1 MAWSAWYT
9 SFSDAFKK
17 RAGRYLI
24 NKYLGT
30 FLDETV
36 SLDQLSVDG
45 DISLSNVALNI
56 RTINS
61 LIDSADLPVEFV
73 DGYISDLSVTIPWA
87 NLLTESCFFSIS
99 GLTITLQVK
108 KRANPAQ
115 ISASIFH
122 SMCESFSS
130 FSVAEEC
137 MKAEDVQASP
147 GKSRNKGTEEDVVA
161 GVELLAHAIDSV
173 IMRVQVKLSDSAVRL
188 EYLPG
193 LEQRGIALE
202 LQIGKIVYSGE
213 TGAREQQEQFITST
227 VRKIFLEDISLLTD
241 EFSLVSHISPC
252 TSLHGS
258 RYTSRSP
265 NKERRDSGGSDD
277 SSDTIHDNLDNSEP
291 VKDNIDPPLRLATL
305 AGRQELVLKFTEMN
319 QFGLPRAVDEVEI
332 GLGRLSFH
340 IYPHQVHILSEI
352 ASAVT
357 VPPKPSTKPAR
368 QQKHLMMGLEGLLQE
383 NLRLGAGG
391 VVVGHGQGL
400 NVGWGDQEME
410 ASREFMPVCG
420 MSSISKSQGYLTE
433 EKMVEQQNSQPPM
446 PRILVR
452 LASCVG
458 VLHMRDPGI
467 IKLGGEPTRSLAML
481 AMRTSADTFFSTE
494 LILPAWEGRKLSNWH
509 TSLGSRIGSSHLQVL
524 STPVTVVYEEGTSIG
539 PGLSSNYA
547 AMTTVTLGKVSVV
560 EYLVDTCNSHLGELI
575 SLLKFAH
582 VDSLPSKKSPDIKMV
597 YKDTFELGE
606 TGPTSTLALTINSC
620 SIELDPGIIDR
631 TYLLLNY
638 ADLDPDCIRTLT
650 TTPTSSPSNIT
661 VTITCPT
668 VALAFH
674 IPKPDMRNPHDI
686 GPEFVR
692 TFWTRKVHPEIF
704 LIQLDDFSLKVS
716 QDGGSLAPLCIN
728 ISSATVEI
736 NYQES
741 PSSTM
746 FPIIQARRLGEVMDR
761 KKKSF
766 AIEIDI
772 TVCMDDSL
780 KLQGKFNSRQQKMEK
795 SVFRK
800 KSSGSP
806 DEMEYFVVDPEL
818 GGENDSGSRPGF
830 LQQQDD
836 ILTALKQAAVRNN
849 LMLDIKLDAV
859 SLVVPSKTL
868 YEVIYNRLGNDM
880 LLWLPQ
886 YLKVREHIYGEAVVD
901 PLHDDTQEFS
911 GCFSGRQEAIKPP
924 PRPKHTTAF
933 PKDKQTGSLEIHV
946 DTAVLLSCNQA
957 QLLVCVP
964 MESDTDTLGLLH
976 ISAMGLSLVS
986 AVGLDKEPEIAIFT
1000 LKCGSGCVKY
1010 GLCSKSDL
1018 PAQLH
1023 FNPSLPNLSVLLTTN
1038 SYCDRAWPDRP
1049 DTTDLLNLT
1058 AKILL
1063 DTTSNLKSIQ
1073 LAFKLVQVGLCVRDP
1088 VSGPDWVNALAE
1100 FFTVV
1105 EFPVLGYLPPAVLTE
1120 MHFQLVQ
1127 CGLELAPPHIAP
1139 VRAAICLGKVGISCS
1154 LLDTTAD
1161 ASVSI
1166 SVEDAAVYLS
1176 KDSVSPTDTAVCV
1189 ADIDYLDLAVTLS
1202 EPEPDHLICQS
1213 PVSAN
1218 PSRVEPTLLVTASA
1232 NLVRVRTCADTL
1244 QLLSDL
1250 GAGVAGPQEHIEV
1263 NRDISEEGSDVTMG
1277 QQSED
1282 MLPDLEDAMVE
1293 LSNKKTITAEK
1304 GQPKL
1309 SIAGSGPGS
1318 GAQVFF
1324 FPGEGFPSPQSTT
1337 LISTSPHD
1345 LMTQSIYLPQS
1356 RMDDLSDEES
1366 SDLDSFCILED
1377 EEGSGIV
1384 PSGGGPSVKSL
1395 VEGGVN
1401 VIDNH
1406 FNVPQA
1412 VIDHLKSPKSFPLPQ
1427 VKLSLTKL
1435 SLVWQIFGGNDFST
1449 SKEMKHNT
1457 KARLQEMG
1465 LSITTEGVRQRRTLN
1480 INNGVGSARAVAD
1493 NLKTR
1498 GGPGRNVDL
1507 LIELVVTKL
1516 AAQHEVYHVCEV
1528 TNSPVT
1534 RQIVLIPSLE
1544 IRDKLAGSE
1553 INKLLHGYSSK
1564 TRPRQ
1569 SSAHMLHVKSLTV
1582 RPDPAS
1588 ILEETSL
1595 KVSLQP
1601 FRLNIDQDTLF
1612 FIIDF
1617 ANTLVPPQVETDLGK
1632 SPSPSPGQSI
1642 KYSSGMQAIQIEV
1655 PDGAEVFEDAQSSP
1669 PKSPPTEIE
1678 PPSSTTPRSKSS
1690 TPGPSSAPGN
1700 IYFKSF
1706 VFSPAVPIRVDYVGK
1721 YVDLTQGALTGIL
1734 AGLAQL
1740 NCSELTLKQLDL
1752 KQGILGLDKLL
1763 AVAATAW
1770 LADIRSSQL
1779 PALLGGVGPMHAFL
1793 QLLLGIRDLVL
1804 LPIEQYRKDGR
1815 IVRGLQKGTTSFTHS
1830 TTLSFLDVTNKF
1842 LTVIKFA
1849 AELAFDV
1856 MSPDG
1861 CVVYGKLPHPA
1872 RDCKRKVGRAQVR
1885 RARGTPADFREGM
1898 LGAMQL
1904 VKEGLDETARSLAV
1918 AAGDRTG
1925 MAAAV
1930 GGVLRAVPSTMVRP
1944 VILGAAA
1951 TSNLLDGMKNQ
1962 ISPDQR
1968 AEEEDKWRNH
1978 NS

>member
-73 DGYISDLSVTIPWA
+73 DGYISDLTVTIPWA

-147 GKSRNKGTEEDVVA
+147 GKSRNKGTEEDIVA
-161 GVELLAHAIDSV
+161 GVELLAQAIDSV
-173 IMRVQVKLSDSAVRL
+173 IMRVQVKLSDSTVRM
-188 EYLPG
+188 EYLPD

-202 LQIGKIVYSGE
+202 LQVGKIIYSGE
-213 TGAREQQEQFITST
+213 AGSVQQQEQFSTST
-227 VRKIFLEDISLLTD
+227 IRKIFLEDISLLTD
-241 EFSLVSHISPC
+241 EFSLVNNISPC

-258 RYTSRSP
+258 RYINKSP
-265 NKERRDSGGSDD
+265 FMENKERRNSGGSDD
-277 SSDTIHDNLDNSEP
+277 SSDTIHDDMNKSSE
-291 VKDNIDPPLRLATL
+291 VKDDLDPPLRFATL

-319 QFGLPRAVDEVEI
+319 QFGLPRAVDEVEV

-340 IYPHQVHILSEI
+340 VYPHQVHILTEI

-357 VPPKPSTKPAR
+357 VPPKPAVKQGR
-368 QQKHLMMGLEGLLQE
+368 QQKHLMLGLEGLLQE
-383 NLRLGAGG
+383 NLRLGSGG
-391 VVVGHGQGL
+391 AIGQQGL
-400 NVGWGDQEME
+400 NVGWGDREMD
-410 ASREFMPVCG
+410 ASREFMPVSG
-420 MSSISKSQGYLTE
+420 IAAISKSQGYLTDE
-433 EKMVEQQNSQPPM
+433 RMVEQQASQPPM

-458 VLHMRDPGI
+458 VLHMRDPGV
-467 IKLGGEPTRSLAML
+467 IKLGGEPTKSLAML
-481 AMRTSADTFFSTE
+481 AMRTSADTFFSSQPA
-494 LILPAWEGRKLSNWH
+494 LPVWEHRKLSAWH
-509 TSLGSRIGSSHLQVL
+509 HGLGDIIGSSHMQVL
-524 STPVTVVYEEGTSIG
+524 ACPLNIVYEEGTSIG

-560 EYLVDTCNSHLGELI
+560 EHLVDTCNAQQAELVH
-575 SLLKFAH
+575 LLKFTH
-582 VDSLPSKKSPDIKMV
+582 LDVPSKKAPDIKLV
-597 YKDTFELGE
+597 YKDTYDLGE
-606 TGPTSTLALTINSC
+606 SVPTSTLTLTLNSC
-620 SIELDPGIIDR
+620 SIDLDPGFIDR

-638 ADLDPDCIRTLT
+638 ADLDPDCIRTIAAS
-650 TTPTSSPSNIT
+650 PTSSNSNIT
-661 VTITCPT
+661 VSITSPAVT
-668 VALAFH
+668 LAFH

-704 LIQLDDFSLKVS
+704 QIQLDDFSLRVS

-728 ISSATVEI
+728 LSSATVEI
-736 NYQES
+736 NYQDSET
-741 PSSTM
+741 SSQ
-746 FPIIQARRLGEVMDR
+746 FPIIQARRLGKVKER
-761 KKKSF
+761 NEKSF
-766 AIEIDI
+766 AMEIDI

-795 SVFRK
+795 SVLRK

-806 DEMEYFVVDPEL
+806 DELEYFVVDPDS
-818 GGENDSGSRPGF
+818 GYDNDSGSRPGF
-830 LQQQDD
+830 LQQQED
-836 ILTALKQAAVRNN
+836 ILAALKQAAARNN
-849 LMLDIKLDAV
+849 LLLDIKLDAV
-859 SLVVPSKTL
+859 SLVMPSKTL

-886 YLKVREHIYGEAVVD
+886 YMAVKEHIYGEAVVN
-901 PLHDDTQEFS
+901 PLHDDAQEFS
-911 GCFSGRQEAIKPP
+911 GCFSGRHEAIEPP

-933 PKDKQTGSLEIHV
+933 PKDKQTGALEIHT
-946 DTAVLLSCNQA
+946 DTAVLLKVNQA
-957 QLLVCVP
+957 QLLVCIP
-964 MESDTDTLGLLH
+964 MDSETDTLGLLH
-976 ISAMGLSLVS
+976 ISAVGLSLVS
-986 AVGLDKEPEIAIFT
+986 AVGLDKEPEISIFT
-1000 LKCGSGCVKY
+1000 LRCVEGCVKY
-1010 GLCSKSDL
+1010 GLCAKTSL

-1023 FNPSLPNLSVLLTTN
+1023 FNPSLPGLSVLLTTN
-1038 SYCDRAWPDRP
+1038 SYCDRAWPARP
-1049 DTTDLLNLT
+1049 DNTDLLNLT
-1058 AKILL
+1058 AKVLL
-1063 DTTSNLKSIQ
+1063 DTASNLKSIQ
-1073 LAFKLVQVGLCVRDP
+1073 LAFKLVQVGLCIRDP
-1088 VSGPDWVNALAE
+1088 STGPDWVNALVD

-1127 CGLELAPPHIAP
+1127 CGLELAPPDIAP
-1139 VRAAICLGKVGISCS
+1139 LRAALCLGKVGISCS

-1176 KDSVSPTDTAVCV
+1176 KDSVSPIDNTVCV
-1189 ADIDYLDLAVTLS
+1189 ADIDYLDLSVTLS
-1202 EPEPDHLICQS
+1202 EPERDHLQDQA
-1213 PVSAN
+1213 PDSASLG
-1218 PSRVEPTLLVTASA
+1218 PIEPTLLVTASA

-1244 QLLSDL
+1244 QLLAEL
-1250 GAGVAGPQEHIEV
+1250 GGGLATTAEQEVTTE
-1263 NRDISEEGSDVTMG
+1263 ISEEGSDVTLG

-1293 LSNKKTITAEK
+1293 LNEKKISATEK
-1304 GQPKL
+1304 EKPKPVP
-1309 SIAGSGPGS
+1309 AGP
-1318 GAQVFF
+1318 GAQVFY
-1324 FPGEGFPSPQSTT
+1324 FPGEGQPSLPSNP
-1337 LISTSPHD
+1337 IKTSNSPVD

-1356 RMDDLSDEES
+1356 NLDTDMSDEES
-1366 SDLDSFCILED
+1366 SDLESFCILEE

-1384 PSGGGPSVKSL
+1384 PSGGGPAVRSLSDGSVNI
-1395 VEGGVN
+1395 V
-1401 VIDNH
+1401 DNH

-1412 VIDHLKSPKSFPLPQ
+1412 VIDHLKSPKGFPLPQ
-1427 VKLSLTKL
+1427 LKLSLTKL
-1435 SLVWQIFGGNDFST
+1435 SLVWQIFGGNDFSS
-1449 SKEMKHNT
+1449 SKEMRHNT
-1457 KARLQEMG
+1457 KAKLEEMG
-1465 LSITTEGVRQRRTLN
+1465 LSLTPEGIKARRTMN
-1480 INNGVGSARAVAD
+1480 VNNGVGSAIAAAD
-1493 NLKTR
+1493 YLKTR
-1498 GGPGRNVDL
+1498 GGPGRNGDL
-1507 LIELVVTKL
+1507 LIEAVVSKM
-1516 AAQHEVYHVCEV
+1516 AAQHEVYPLAEV
-1528 TNSPVT
+1528 ANTPVT
-1534 RQIVLIPSLE
+1534 RQIVLIPHFE
-1544 IRDKLAGSE
+1544 VRDRLAGSE
-1553 INKLLHGYSSK
+1553 INKLLHGYNSK
-1564 TRPRQ
+1564 IRPRQ
-1569 SSAHMLHVKSLTV
+1569 SSAYMLHIKSLTV
-1582 RPDPAS
+1582 RPDPTS
-1588 ILEETSL
+1588 QLEETSL

-1617 ANTLVPPQVETDLGK
+1617 ANTLVPPQVESELGK
-1632 SPSPSPGQSI
+1632 SPSPPPVPGQSI
-1642 KYSSGMQAIQIEV
+1642 KFSSGMQAIQIEV

-1669 PKSPPTEIE
+1669 PKSPPTE
-1678 PPSSTTPRSKSS
+1678 SQTTPRSKSS
-1690 TPGPSSAPGN
+1690 TPGPSSAATGN

-1706 VFSPAVPIRVDYVGK
+1706 VFSPSVPIRVDYVGK

-1740 NCSELTLKQLDL
+1740 NCSELTLKQLEL

-1763 AVAATAW
+1763 ATAATAW

-1904 VKEGLDETARSLAV
+1904 VREGLDETARSLAV
-1918 AAGDRTG
+1918 AAGDRSG
-1925 MAAAV
+1925 MAGAV

-1968 AEEEDKWRNH
+1968 AEEEDKWKTH
-1978 NS
+1978 HS

>member
-1 MAWSAWYT
+1 MAWAAWYT

-36 SLDQLSVDG
+36 SLDQLTVDG

-73 DGYISDLSVTIPWA
+73 DGYISDLTVTIPWA

-137 MKAEDVQASP
+137 MKAEDVHSSP
-147 GKSRNKGTEEDVVA
+147 GKNRSTGTEEDIVA
-161 GVELLAHAIDSV
+161 GVELLAQAIDSV
-173 IMRVQVKLSDSAVRL
+173 IMRVQVKLSDSTVRM
-188 EYLPG
+188 EYMPG

-202 LQIGKIVYSGE
+202 LQVGKIVYSGE
-213 TGAREQQEQFITST
+213 AGSVQQQEQFSTST
-227 VRKIFLEDISLLTD
+227 IRKVFLEDISLSTD
-241 EFSLVSHISPC
+241 EFSLVSNISPC
-252 TSLHGS
+252 TSMQDS
-258 RYTSRSP
+258 RYNSIK
-265 NKERRDSGGSDD
+265 KERRESVGSNE
-277 SSDTIHDNLDNSEP
+277 SSETIHDDKNEL
-291 VKDNIDPPLRLATL
+291 KDDLDPPLRFATL
-305 AGRQELVLKFTEMN
+305 SGRQELVLKFTEMN
-319 QFGLPRAVDEVEI
+319 QFGLPRAVDEVEV

-340 IYPHQVHILSEI
+340 VYPHQVHILTEI
-352 ASAVT
+352 ASAIT
-357 VPPKPSTKPAR
+357 VPPKPTVKAGR

-383 NLRLGAGG
+383 NLRFGAGG
-391 VVVGHGQGL
+391 VMGQQGL
-400 NVGWGDQEME
+400 NVGWGDRDMD
-410 ASREFMPVCG
+410 ASKEFMPVSAG
-420 MSSISKSQGYLTE
+420 IPSISKSQGFLTDE
-433 EKMVEQQNSQPPM
+433 RTVDQQQSSQPPM

-458 VLHMRDPGI
+458 ILHMRDPGI

-481 AMRTSADTFFSTE
+481 AMRTSADSFFCNHPS
-494 LILPAWEGRKLSNWH
+494 LPVWEERKLSSWH
-509 TSLGSRIGSSHLQVL
+509 HALGNSIGSSHAQILA
-524 STPVTVVYEEGTSIG
+524 TPINIVYEEGTSIG

-547 AMTTVTLGKVSVV
+547 AITTVTLGKVSVV
-560 EYLVDTCNSHLGELI
+560 EHLVDTCNAIQAELIHLLRFSLGE
-575 SLLKFAH
+575 S
-582 VDSLPSKKSPDIKMV
+582 VPSKKSPDVKLV
-597 YKDTFELGE
+597 YKDTYELGE
-606 TGPTSTLALTINSC
+606 SVPTSTLTLALNSC
-620 SIELDPGIIDR
+620 SIDLDPGIVDR

-638 ADLDPDCIRTLT
+638 ADMDPDCIRTVAAPPT
-650 TTPTSSPSNIT
+650 TSNSNIT
-661 VTITCPT
+661 VNITSPA
-668 VALAFH
+668 VAMAFH

-686 GPEFVR
+686 GPEFIR

-704 LIQLDDFSLKVS
+704 QIQLDDFSLSVS
-716 QDGGSLAPLCIN
+716 QGGGSLAPLSIN
-728 ISSATVEI
+728 LSSATVEI

-741 PSSTM
+741 QSSAQ
-746 FPIIQARRLGEVMDR
+746 FPIIQARRLGTCKDR
-761 KKKSF
+761 NQKSF
-766 AIEIDI
+766 AMEIDI

-780 KLQGKFNSRQQKMEK
+780 KLQGKFNSKQQKMEK
-795 SVFRK
+795 SVLRK

-806 DEMEYFVVDPEL
+806 DELEYFVVDPDS
-818 GGENDSGSRPGF
+818 GYQNDSGSRPGF

-836 ILTALKQAAVRNN
+836 ILAALKQSAIRNN
-849 LMLDIKLDAV
+849 LLLDIKLDAV
-859 SLVVPSKTL
+859 SLVMPSKTL

-886 YLKVREHIYGEAVVD
+886 YMAVKEHIYGEAVVN
-901 PLHDDTQEFS
+901 PLHDDAQEFS
-911 GCFSGRQEAIKPP
+911 GCFSGRPEAIEPP

-933 PKDKQTGSLEIHV
+933 PKDRHSGALEIHT
-946 DTAVLLSCNQA
+946 DTTVLLNVNQA
-957 QLLVCVP
+957 QLLVCIP
-964 MESDTDTLGLLH
+964 MDTESDILGLLH
-976 ISAMGLSLVS
+976 ISTVGMSLVC
-986 AVGLDKEPEIAIFT
+986 AVGLDKEPEISIFT
-1000 LKCGSGCVKY
+1000 LRCVEGCVKY
-1010 GLCSKSDL
+1010 GGCARTSL

-1023 FNPSLPNLSVLLTTN
+1023 FNPSLPGLSVLLTTN
-1038 SYCDRAWPDRP
+1038 SYCDRAWPQRP
-1049 DTTDLLNLT
+1049 DNTDLLNLT
-1058 AKILL
+1058 AKVLL

-1088 VSGPDWVNALAE
+1088 STGPDWINALVD

-1105 EFPVLGYLPPAVLTE
+1105 EFPVLGYQPPAVLTE

-1127 CGLELAPPHIAP
+1127 CGVELAPPAASP
-1139 VRAAICLGKVGISCS
+1139 VRAALCLGKVGISCS

-1161 ASVSI
+1161 ASVSV
-1166 SVEDAAVYLS
+1166 SVEDAAIYLS
-1176 KDSVSPTDTAVCV
+1176 KDSVAPIDNTVCV
-1189 ADIDYLDLAVTLS
+1189 ADIDYVDLSVTLS
-1202 EPEPDHLICQS
+1202 EPEHDPIQEDAQNSDSL
-1213 PVSAN
+1213 
-1218 PSRVEPTLLVTASA
+1218 ETTDPTLLVTAST
-1232 NLVRVRTCADTL
+1232 NLIRIRTCADTL
-1244 QLLSDL
+1244 QLLAEL
-1250 GAGVAGPQEHIEV
+1250 GGGLATVTEQEASSEMP
-1263 NRDISEEGSDVTMG
+1263 EEGSDVTLG

-1293 LSNKKTITAEK
+1293 LTEKKVETTEK
-1304 GQPKL
+1304 EKTKPPP
-1309 SIAGSGPGS
+1309 SSVP
-1318 GAQVFF
+1318 GAQIFY
-1324 FPGEGFPSPQSTT
+1324 FPGEGQQSPPSHHVN
-1337 LISTSPHD
+1337 TSSAMD
-1345 LMTQSIYLPQS
+1345 LMTQSIYIPQS
-1356 RMDDLSDEES
+1356 NVDPQSDEES
-1366 SDLDSFCILED
+1366 SDLESFCILEE

-1384 PSGGGPSVKSL
+1384 PSGGGPAVRCLSD
-1395 VEGGVN
+1395 GPVN
-1401 VIDNH
+1401 IVDNH

-1412 VIDHLKSPKSFPLPQ
+1412 VIDHLKGPKGFPLPQ
-1427 VKLSLTKL
+1427 LKLSLTKL
-1435 SLVWQIFGGNDFST
+1435 SLVWQIFGGNDFSS
-1449 SKEMKHNT
+1449 SKEMRHNT
-1457 KARLQEMG
+1457 KAKLEQMG
-1465 LSITTEGVRQRRTLN
+1465 LSLTPEGMKARRTLN
-1480 INNGVGSARAVAD
+1480 VNNGVGSAIAAAD
-1493 NLKTR
+1493 YLKTR
-1498 GGPGRNVDL
+1498 GGPGRNSDL
-1507 LIELVVTKL
+1507 LIEMVVSKM
-1516 AAQHEVYHVCEV
+1516 AAQHEVYPLADVV
-1528 TNSPVT
+1528 NTPVT
-1534 RQIVLIPSLE
+1534 RQIVLIPHFE
-1544 IRDKLAGSE
+1544 VRDKLAGSE
-1553 INKLLHGYSSK
+1553 INKLLHGYNSK

-1569 SSAHMLHVKSLTV
+1569 SSAYMLHIKNLTV

-1588 ILEETSL
+1588 QLEETSL

-1617 ANTLVPPQVETDLGK
+1617 ANTLVPTHTESELGK
-1632 SPSPSPGQSI
+1632 SPSPGPGQSI

-1669 PKSPPTEIE
+1669 PKSPPTEAQ
-1678 PPSSTTPRSKSS
+1678 STPRSKSS
-1690 TPGPSSAPGN
+1690 TPGPSNAAPGN

-1706 VFSPAVPIRVDYVGK
+1706 VFSPSVPIRVDYVGK

-1752 KQGILGLDKLL
+1752 KAGILGIDKLL
-1763 AVAATAW
+1763 ATAATAW

-1872 RDCKRKVGRAQVR
+1872 RDCKRKAGRSQVR

-1904 VKEGLDETARSLAV
+1904 VREGLDETARSLAV
-1918 AAGDRTG
+1918 AAGDRSG
-1925 MAAAV
+1925 MAGAV

-1951 TSNLLDGMKNQ
+1951 TSNLLDGVKNQ

-1968 AEEEDKWRNH
+1968 AEEEDKWKTH
-1978 NS
+1978 HS

>member
-45 DISLSNVALNI
+45 AISLSNVALNI

-147 GKSRNKGTEEDVVA
+147 GKSRNKGTEEDIVA
-161 GVELLAHAIDSV
+161 GVELLAQAIDSV
-173 IMRVQVKLSDSAVRL
+173 IMRVQVKLSDSTVRL

-202 LQIGKIVYSGE
+202 LQVGKIVYSGE
-213 TGAREQQEQFITST
+213 TGAVPQQEQFSTST

-241 EFSLVSHISPC
+241 EFSLVSNISPC

-258 RYTSRSP
+258 RYSSRSP
-265 NKERRDSGGSDD
+265 NKERRESGDSDD
-277 SSDTIHDNLDNSEP
+277 SSDTIHDDMTNSEAAN
-291 VKDNIDPPLRLATL
+291 DDLDPPLRLATL

-340 IYPHQVHILSEI
+340 LYPHQVHILSEI

-357 VPPKPSTKPAR
+357 VPPKPAVKQGR

-391 VVVGHGQGL
+391 VMGQQGL
-400 NVGWGDQEME
+400 NVGWGDREME
-410 ASREFMPVCG
+410 ASREFMPVSG
-420 MSSISKSQGYLTE
+420 MAAISKSQGFLTD
-433 EKMVEQQNSQPPM
+433 EKMEEQQSSQPPM

-467 IKLGGEPTRSLAML
+467 IKLGGEPTRSMAML
-481 AMRTSADTFFSTE
+481 AMRTSADTFFSTQ
-494 LILPAWEGRKLSNWH
+494 LTLPVWEQRKLSNWH
-509 TSLGSRIGSSHLQVL
+509 HSLGSNIGSSHLQL
-524 STPVTVVYEEGTSIG
+524 LASPVTVVYEEGTSIG

-547 AMTTVTLGKVSVV
+547 AMTTVTLGKISVV
-560 EYLVDTCNSHLGELI
+560 EHLVDTCNSQQAELI
-575 SLLKFAH
+575 HLLKFSR
-582 VDSLPSKKSPDIKMV
+582 DSVPSKKSPDIKLV
-597 YKDTFELGE
+597 YKDTYELGE
-606 TGPTSTLALTINSC
+606 TVPTTTLALTINSC
-620 SIELDPGIIDR
+620 SIDLDPGIIDR

-638 ADLDPDCIRTLT
+638 ADLDPDCVRTLT
-650 TTPTSSPSNIT
+650 PSPATSPSNIT
-661 VTITCPT
+661 VTITSPT
-668 VALAFH
+668 VSLAFH
-674 IPKPDMRNPHDI
+674 IPKPDMRSPHDI

-704 LIQLDDFSLKVS
+704 LVQLDDFSLRVS
-716 QDGGSLAPLCIN
+716 LDGGSLAPLCIN
-728 ISSATVEI
+728 LSSATVEI

-741 PSSTM
+741 LASTQ
-746 FPIIQARRLGEVMDR
+746 FPIIQARRLGEAKER
-761 KKKSF
+761 NKKSF
-766 AIEIDI
+766 AMEIDI

-795 SVFRK
+795 SVLRK

-806 DEMEYFVVDPEL
+806 DEMEYFVVDPDSGFES
-818 GGENDSGSRPGF
+818 DSGSRPGF
-830 LQQQDD
+830 LQQQED
-836 ILTALKQAAVRNN
+836 ILAALKQAAVKNN
-849 LMLDIKLDAV
+849 LLLDIKLDAV
-859 SLVVPSKTL
+859 SLVVPSKAL

-886 YLKVREHIYGEAVVD
+886 YMAVKEHLYGEAVVD
-901 PLHDDTQEFS
+901 PLHDDAREFS
-911 GCFSGRQEAIKPP
+911 GCFSGRQEALDPP

-933 PKDKQTGSLEIHV
+933 PKDRQTGSLEIHT

-964 MESDTDTLGLLH
+964 MDTESDTLGLLH
-976 ISAMGLSLVS
+976 ISAVGLSLVS
-986 AVGLDKEPEIAIFT
+986 AVGLDKEPEISIFT
-1000 LKCGSGCVKY
+1000 LRCAEGCVKY
-1010 GLCSKSDL
+1010 GLCAKTSL

-1023 FNPSLPNLSVLLTTN
+1023 FNPSLPGLSVLLTTN
-1038 SYCDRAWPDRP
+1038 SYCDRAWPARA
-1049 DTTDLLNLT
+1049 DTSDLLNLT
-1058 AKILL
+1058 AKVLL

-1073 LAFKLVQVGLCVRDP
+1073 LAFKLVQVGLCVRDL
-1088 VSGPDWVNALAE
+1088 STGPDWINALVD

-1105 EFPVLGYLPPAVLTE
+1105 EFPVLGYQPPAVLTE

-1127 CGLELAPPHIAP
+1127 CGLEVAPPNAAP
-1139 VRAAICLGKVGISCS
+1139 IRAALCLGKVGISCS

-1176 KDSVSPTDTAVCV
+1176 KDSVSPIDTAVCV
-1189 ADIDYLDLAVTLS
+1189 ADIDYLDLSVTLS
-1202 EPEPDHLICQS
+1202 EPEQDHILDQGLAS
-1213 PVSAN
+1213 PSLS
-1218 PSRVEPTLLVTASA
+1218 PVEPTLLVTASA

-1244 QLLSDL
+1244 QLLAEL
-1250 GAGVAGPQEHIEV
+1250 GAGVGSGSGTAAEQEV
-1263 NRDISEEGSDVTMG
+1263 NRDISEEGSDVTLG
-1277 QQSED
+1277 QQSDD

-1293 LSNKKTITAEK
+1293 LSNIKTSSAEK
-1304 GQPKL
+1304 EKIKPTP
-1309 SIAGSGPGS
+1309 AGP

-1324 FPGEGFPSPQSTT
+1324 FPGEGCSSPPAHTSTK
-1337 LISTSPHD
+1337 PPQD

-1356 RMDDLSDEES
+1356 SLDLSDEES
-1366 SDLDSFCILED
+1366 SDLESFCILEE

-1384 PSGGGPSVKSL
+1384 PSGGGPAVRSL

-1401 VIDNH
+1401 IVDNH

-1412 VIDHLKSPKSFPLPQ
+1412 VIDHLKSPKGFPLPQ
-1427 VKLSLTKL
+1427 MKLSLTKL
-1435 SLVWQIFGGNDFST
+1435 SLVWQIFGGNDFSS
-1449 SKEMKHNT
+1449 SKEMRHNT
-1457 KARLQEMG
+1457 KARLEQMG
-1465 LSITTEGVRQRRTLN
+1465 MSFTMEGQRQRRTLN
-1480 INNGVGSARAVAD
+1480 VNNGVGSAIAAAD
-1493 NLKTR
+1493 SLKTR
-1498 GGPGRNVDL
+1498 GGPGRNGDL
-1507 LIELVVTKL
+1507 LIEVVVSKM
-1516 AAQHEVYHVCEV
+1516 AAQHEVYPL
-1528 TNSPVT
+1528 TGMANSPVT
-1534 RQIVLIPSLE
+1534 RQIVLLPNFE
-1544 IRDKLAGSE
+1544 VRDKLSGSE
-1553 INKLLHGYSSK
+1553 INKLLHGYNSK

-1569 SSAHMLHVKSLTV
+1569 SSAHMLHIKSLTV
-1582 RPDPAS
+1582 RPDPTS
-1588 ILEETSL
+1588 QLEETSL

-1617 ANTLVPPQVETDLGK
+1617 ANTLVPPQVESDVGK
-1632 SPSPSPGQSI
+1632 SPSPSPPGPGQSI
-1642 KYSSGMQAIQIEV
+1642 KFSSGMQAIQIEV

-1669 PKSPPTEIE
+1669 PKSPPTEE
-1678 PPSSTTPRSKSS
+1678 PPTSSTPRSKSS
-1690 TPGPSSAPGN
+1690 TPGPSSASPGN

-1706 VFSPAVPIRVDYVGK
+1706 IFSPAVPIRVDYVGK

-1740 NCSELTLKQLDL
+1740 NCSELTLKQLEL

-1763 AVAATAW
+1763 ATAASAW

-1872 RDCKRKVGRAQVR
+1872 RDCKRKIGRAQVR

-1904 VKEGLDETARSLAV
+1904 VREGLDETARSLAE

-1925 MAAAV
+1925 MAGAV

-1951 TSNLLDGMKNQ
+1951 TSNLLDGVKNQ

-1968 AEEEDKWRNH
+1968 AEEEDKWRTH
-1978 NS
+1978 QHS

>member
-1 MAWSAWYT
+1 MAWAAWYT

-36 SLDQLSVDG
+36 SLDQLTVDG

-73 DGYISDLSVTIPWA
+73 DGYISDLTVTIPWA

-137 MKAEDVQASP
+137 MKAEDVHSSP
-147 GKSRNKGTEEDVVA
+147 GKNRSTGTEEDIVA
-161 GVELLAHAIDSV
+161 GVELLAQAIDSV
-173 IMRVQVKLSDSAVRL
+173 IMRVQVKLSDSTVRM
-188 EYLPG
+188 EYMPG

-202 LQIGKIVYSGE
+202 LQVGKIVYSGE
-213 TGAREQQEQFITST
+213 AGSLQQQEQFSTST
-227 VRKIFLEDISLLTD
+227 IRKVFLEDISLSTD
-241 EFSLVSHISPC
+241 EFSLVSNISPC
-252 TSLHGS
+252 TSMQDS
-258 RYTSRSP
+258 RYNSIR
-265 NKERRDSGGSDD
+265 KDRRESVGSNE
-277 SSDTIHDNLDNSEP
+277 SSETIHDDKNEP
-291 VKDNIDPPLRLATL
+291 KDDLDPPLRFATL
-305 AGRQELVLKFTEMN
+305 SGRQELVLKFTEMN
-319 QFGLPRAVDEVEI
+319 QFGLPRAVDEVEV

-340 IYPHQVHILSEI
+340 IYPHQVHILTEI
-352 ASAVT
+352 ASAIT
-357 VPPKPSTKPAR
+357 VPPKPAVKAGR

-391 VVVGHGQGL
+391 VMGQQGL
-400 NVGWGDQEME
+400 NVGWGDRDLD
-410 ASREFMPVCG
+410 ASREFMPVSAG
-420 MSSISKSQGYLTE
+420 MPSISKSQGFLTDE
-433 EKMVEQQNSQPPM
+433 RTVEQQQNNQPPM

-458 VLHMRDPGI
+458 ILHMRDPGI

-481 AMRTSADTFFSTE
+481 AMRTSADSFFCNHPS
-494 LILPAWEGRKLSNWH
+494 LPVWEERKLSSWH
-509 TSLGSRIGSSHLQVL
+509 HALGNSIGSSHAQILA
-524 STPVTVVYEEGTSIG
+524 TPINIVYEEGTSIG

-547 AMTTVTLGKVSVV
+547 AITTVTLGKVSVV
-560 EYLVDTCNSHLGELI
+560 EHLVDTCNATQAELI
-575 SLLKFAH
+575 HLLRFSLG
-582 VDSLPSKKSPDIKMV
+582 DSVPSKKSPDIKLV
-597 YKDTFELGE
+597 YKDTYELGE
-606 TGPTSTLALTINSC
+606 SVPTSTLTLALNSC
-620 SIELDPGIIDR
+620 NIDLDPGIVDR

-638 ADLDPDCIRTLT
+638 ADMDPDCIRTVAAPPT
-650 TTPTSSPSNIT
+650 TSNSNIT
-661 VTITCPT
+661 VTITSPA
-668 VALAFH
+668 VAMAFH

-686 GPEFVR
+686 GPEFIR

-704 LIQLDDFSLKVS
+704 QIQLDDFSLSVS
-716 QDGGSLAPLCIN
+716 QGGGSLAPLSIN
-728 ISSATVEI
+728 LSSATVEI

-741 PSSTM
+741 PSSSQ
-746 FPIIQARRLGEVMDR
+746 FPIIQARRLGTCKDR
-761 KKKSF
+761 NQKSF
-766 AIEIDI
+766 AMEIDI

-780 KLQGKFNSRQQKMEK
+780 KLQGKFNSKQQKMEK
-795 SVFRK
+795 SVLRK

-806 DEMEYFVVDPEL
+806 DELEYFVVDPDS
-818 GGENDSGSRPGF
+818 GYQNDSGSRPGF

-836 ILTALKQAAVRNN
+836 ILAALKQAAIRNN
-849 LMLDIKLDAV
+849 LLLDIKLDAV
-859 SLVVPSKTL
+859 SLVMPSKTL

-886 YLKVREHIYGEAVVD
+886 YMAVKEHIYGETVVN
-901 PLHDDTQEFS
+901 PLHDDAQEFS
-911 GCFSGRQEAIKPP
+911 GCFSGRPEAIEPP

-933 PKDKQTGSLEIHV
+933 PKDRQSGALEIHT
-946 DTAVLLSCNQA
+946 DTTILLNVNQA
-957 QLLVCVP
+957 QLLVCIP
-964 MESDTDTLGLLH
+964 MDTETDILGLLH
-976 ISAMGLSLVS
+976 ISTVGMSLVC
-986 AVGLDKEPEIAIFT
+986 AVGLDKEPEISIFT
-1000 LKCGSGCVKY
+1000 LRCVEGCVKY
-1010 GLCSKSDL
+1010 GGCAKTSL

-1023 FNPSLPNLSVLLTTN
+1023 FNPSLPGLSVLLTTN
-1038 SYCDRAWPDRP
+1038 SYCDRAWPQRP
-1049 DTTDLLNLT
+1049 DNTDLLNLT
-1058 AKILL
+1058 AKVLL

-1088 VSGPDWVNALAE
+1088 STGPDWINALVD

-1105 EFPVLGYLPPAVLTE
+1105 EFPVLGYQPPAVLTE

-1127 CGLELAPPHIAP
+1127 CGVELAPPVVSP
-1139 VRAAICLGKVGISCS
+1139 VRAALCLGKVGISCS

-1161 ASVSI
+1161 ASVTV
-1166 SVEDAAVYLS
+1166 SVEDAAIYLS
-1176 KDSVSPTDTAVCV
+1176 KDSVAPIDNTVCV
-1189 ADIDYLDLAVTLS
+1189 ADIDYVDLSVTLS
-1202 EPEPDHLICQS
+1202 EPEHDPTQDDAQNSDSLK
-1213 PVSAN
+1213 ATD
-1218 PSRVEPTLLVTASA
+1218 PTLLVTAST
-1232 NLVRVRTCADTL
+1232 NLIRVRTCADTL
-1244 QLLSDL
+1244 QLLAEL
-1250 GAGVAGPQEHIEV
+1250 GGGLATVAEQESSSEM
-1263 NRDISEEGSDVTMG
+1263 SEEGSDVTLG

-1293 LSNKKTITAEK
+1293 LTEKKVESTEK
-1304 GQPKL
+1304 EKPKPAP
-1309 SIAGSGPGS
+1309 SSVP
-1318 GAQVFF
+1318 GAQIFY
-1324 FPGEGFPSPQSTT
+1324 FPGEGQQSPPSHHVNNSS
-1337 LISTSPHD
+1337 LTSPMD
-1345 LMTQSIYLPQS
+1345 LMTQSIYIPQS
-1356 RMDDLSDEES
+1356 NVDPQSDEES
-1366 SDLDSFCILED
+1366 SDLESFCILEE

-1384 PSGGGPSVKSL
+1384 PSGGGPAVRCLSD
-1395 VEGGVN
+1395 GPVN
-1401 VIDNH
+1401 IVDNH
-1406 FNVPQA
+1406 FSVPQV
-1412 VIDHLKSPKSFPLPQ
+1412 VIDHLKGPKGFPLPQ
-1427 VKLSLTKL
+1427 LKLSLTKL
-1435 SLVWQIFGGNDFST
+1435 SLVWQIFGGNDFSS
-1449 SKEMKHNT
+1449 SKEMRHNT
-1457 KARLQEMG
+1457 KAKLEQMG
-1465 LSITTEGVRQRRTLN
+1465 LSLTPEGMKAKRTLN
-1480 INNGVGSARAVAD
+1480 VNNGVGSAIAAAD
-1493 NLKTR
+1493 YLKTR
-1498 GGPGRNVDL
+1498 GGPGRNSDL
-1507 LIELVVTKL
+1507 LIELVVSKM
-1516 AAQHEVYHVCEV
+1516 AAQHEVYPLADDVN
-1528 TNSPVT
+1528 TPVT
-1534 RQIVLIPSLE
+1534 RQIVLIPHFE
-1544 IRDKLAGSE
+1544 VRDKLAGSE
-1553 INKLLHGYSSK
+1553 INKLLHGYNSK

-1569 SSAHMLHVKSLTV
+1569 SSAYMLHIKNLTV

-1588 ILEETSL
+1588 QLEETSL

-1617 ANTLVPPQVETDLGK
+1617 ANTLVPTQSESELGK
-1632 SPSPSPGQSI
+1632 SPSPGPGQSI

-1669 PKSPPTEIE
+1669 PKSPPTEAQ
-1678 PPSSTTPRSKSS
+1678 STPRSKSS
-1690 TPGPSSAPGN
+1690 TPGPSTAAPGN

-1706 VFSPAVPIRVDYVGK
+1706 VFSPSVPIRVDYVGK

-1752 KQGILGLDKLL
+1752 KAGILGIDKLL
-1763 AVAATAW
+1763 ATAATAW

-1872 RDCKRKVGRAQVR
+1872 RDCKRKAGRSQVR

-1904 VKEGLDETARSLAV
+1904 VREGLDETARSLAV
-1918 AAGDRTG
+1918 AAGDRSG
-1925 MAAAV
+1925 MAGAV

-1951 TSNLLDGMKNQ
+1951 TSNLLDGVKNQ

-1968 AEEEDKWRNH
+1968 AEEEDKWKTH
-1978 NS
+1978 HS